1 MYMNMNSYEL
11 KSIGNVEVKEFM
23 LSSNGYNLIGFL
35 GKGTHYN
42 WLSLPQLGISLELSD
57 FSDDFWNTEQLAQ
70 SIDDPVLIDLLSCVL
85 HDLEHLFG
93 KSKQDCFDG
102 KNFITAR
109 EYTFWLECECESRS
123 RQLLQFEND
132 LFSSKMSQKDLDEDR
147 LNYYVYSREQY
158 GTDAF

>member
-1 MYMNMNSYEL
+1 MNMNSYEL

-70 SIDDPVLIDLLSCVL
+70 SIDDPVFIDLLSCVL

>member
-1 MYMNMNSYEL
+1 MYNNEL
-11 KSIGNVEVKEFM
+11 KSLGNVEVKEFM

>member
-1 MYMNMNSYEL
+1 MNMNSYEL

-102 KNFITAR
+102 KR
-109 EYTFWLECECESRS
+109 C
-123 RQLLQFEND
+123 
-132 LFSSKMSQKDLDEDR
+132 
-147 LNYYVYSREQY
+147 V
-158 GTDAF
+158 

>member
-1 MYMNMNSYEL
+1 MNMNSYEL

-85 HDLEHLFG
+85 HDLEHLFC

>member
-123 RQLLQFEND
+123 RQLLRFEND

-158 GTDAF
+158 VTDAF